1 MKIKVDRNLTDI
13 RLATKCLRIL
23 SLGGNNK
30 VCNHLVANLI
40 SAKFL
45 RILSLVLLNIGLGLI
60 FNRFTQIEYYF
71 LYFTSSYKTS
81 QHTEYT

>member
-60 FNRFTQIEYYF
+60 FNRFTHLLFIFHF
-71 LYFTSSYKTS
+71 LVQNVST
-81 QHTEYT
+81 HRIRLVN